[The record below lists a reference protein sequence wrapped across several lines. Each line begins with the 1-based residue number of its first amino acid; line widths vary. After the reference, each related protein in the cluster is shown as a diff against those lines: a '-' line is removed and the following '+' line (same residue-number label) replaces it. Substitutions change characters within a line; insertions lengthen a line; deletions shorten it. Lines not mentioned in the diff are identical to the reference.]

1 VRASSSA
8 SGSGDRVLANV
19 TMKEML
25 EAGVHFGHQ
34 TRRWNP
40 KMRSYIFGRRN
51 GIYIIDL
58 QQTLERFRQAADYVE
73 HMARMGRRLLFVGTK
88 RQAQQAVEEEA
99 RRCGQFYVTHRW
111 LGGTLTNFVTI
122 RASVERLQETERK
135 LADEDSLL
143 TKKEILRLE
152 RERDKMVRNLDG
164 IRDME
169 RLPDALFVVDP
180 RREHIA
186 IAEANKLNI
195 PVVAIVDTNC
205 DPELVDHV
213 IPGNDDAIRTIRLF
227 AGRIADSYIE
237 GAAAWGK
244 DGDGAEAVEPVETA
258 GDAEATAD
266 AAVEAASESGP
277 EAVSESEAV
286 SEPEAE
292 PEPEADPEAVE
303 AAGEAEAE
311 SKPAG
316 EAEAEPEVVAEAAAE
331 VEAEAE
337 SGPGEPAAEDE
348 PAGSDAEVN

>member
-1 VRASSSA
+1 
-8 SGSGDRVLANV
+8 
-19 TMKEML
+19 MKEML

-88 RQAQQAVEEEA
+88 RQAQQAIEEEA

-122 RASVERLQETERK
+122 RASVERLQDTEKK

-143 TKKEILRLE
+143 TKKELLRLE
-152 RERDKMVRNLDG
+152 RERDKMVRNLEG

-244 DGDGAEAVEPVETA
+244 DRNGDGVEAEAA
-258 GDAEATAD
+258 GGAE
-266 AAVEAASESGP
+266 V
-277 EAVSESEAV
+277 ESEAGAV
-286 SEPEAE
+286 GAEEAEAAVAAETVGEAKAEPEAQAEAAAAPEPEAAAEPASEPEAE
-292 PEPEADPEAVE
+292 
-303 AAGEAEAE
+303 AAGV
-311 SKPAG
+311 
-316 EAEAEPEVVAEAAAE
+316 AEAEPE
-331 VEAEAE
+331 AE
-337 SGPGEPAAEDE
+337 SGEPAAEDE
-348 PAGSDAEVN
+348 SAGSDTEVN